1 MKKKKIPFRLVT
13 SVLLSASAVLL
24 IGSTV
29 GSARAAL
36 TYYSEN
42 YGAQVTVSNIG
53 VSLLENGET
62 VSRRDYDQNGQW
74 NESSGELLKHLQN
87 ETIVPGK
94 AYQEALSVSN
104 SGSIDS

>member
-62 VSRRDYDQNGQW
+62 VSRRDYDQNGQ
-74 NESSGELLKHLQN
+74 
-87 ETIVPGK
+87 
-94 AYQEALSVSN
+94 
-104 SGSIDS
+104 